1 MKKKKG
7 FTLIELLAVIVI
19 IAIVL
24 AIAIPRISNYEKDRK
39 KDLFFSVAKNILRE
53 IEYENIGSE
62 ESLSSI
68 LSSIK
73 IDVSSN
79 QIDIDKELA
88 LIRRIERDKKYG
100 ISEEEIK
107 RYFNEVI
114 MSIYK
119 SHIASQKKEADII
132 LNGGDDIKCLSKKL
146 QTYL

>member
-1 MKKKKG
+1 MKNEKG
-7 FTLIELLAVIVI
+7 FTLVELLAVIVI

-79 QIDIDKELA
+79 QIDTDKSKVYRDTDGEISIDLFGKGSYDGL
-88 LIRRIERDKKYG
+88 
-100 ISEEEIK
+100 
-107 RYFNEVI
+107 
-114 MSIYK
+114 
-119 SHIASQKKEADII
+119 
-132 LNGGDDIKCLSKKL
+132 
-146 QTYL
+146 YLCNVKTSTKNRTMLTDSCNT